1 MPGTAPAAPAAAPA
15 PARAHGAP
23 AATPP
28 AAATPTSRFRPRA
41 ARPSFAFALALAAAA
56 LAVLTSLAA
65 CGSSNP
71 TPSST
76 PTPSPTPTAA
86 SASPATP
93 SPTPPPGASPTTSPA
108 DAAIYDQIER
118 QVEQLRGLRATRPV
132 VPRLIDEAGLR
143 AYVARSLAETLPARL
158 DASDA
163 LLRALGLLPDGS
175 SLGELFSELF
185 TAQIAGFYDPETKAL
200 NVVTRQGG
208 LGPVE
213 KVTFAHEFTHALQDQ
228 HFPTFRADEFQGAA
242 SGIIRTPDGQSD
254 RSLAT
259 LGLVEGDP
267 TLVMTL
273 WAQQHLQPSE
283 LEELL
288 AASSDPQ
295 TAKVLAEMPAILRDT
310 LLYPYTAGLGFVLG
324 RQLAGGWAAVD
335 RLYANPPTSTEQV
348 LHPEKYGVDEPVTVT
363 LPADLARR
371 LGGGW
376 VLVQEDT
383 LGELQLRSWLQ
394 IAGSIPGAT
403 TSSIT
408 AQVAAAGWGGD
419 RIALFRG
426 PKGAWALV
434 LRTAWDTA
442 ADADEFALAAPGSL
456 ASTPIG
462 PNVIRTGVRTV
473 DYVAGSTA
481 LAEALLTRALGHE
494 GD

>member
-1 MPGTAPAAPAAAPA
+1 MPVSAPG
-15 PARAHGAP
+15 RAL
-23 AATPP
+23 
-28 AAATPTSRFRPRA
+28 S
-41 ARPSFAFALALAAAA
+41 ALVVVAVA
-56 LAVLTSLAA
+56 LAVALAFAA
-65 CGSSNP
+65 CGPSN
-71 TPSST
+71 
-76 PTPSPTPTAA
+76 PTPSPTPTASPPPPA
-86 SASPATP
+86 APTSPSPATSTP
-93 SPTPPPGASPTTSPA
+93 AAPTAALTPGASATTSPA

-118 QVEQLRGLRATRPV
+118 QVEQLRGLQATRPV

-143 AYVARSLAETLPARL
+143 AYVASSLAETPPARL

-163 LLRALGLLPDGS
+163 LLRALGLLPDGA
-175 SLGELFSELF
+175 SLGELFGDLF
-185 TAQIAGFYDPETKAL
+185 TTQIAGFYDPETKAL

-228 HFPTFRADEFQGAA
+228 HFPTFRADEFEGAA
-242 SGIIRTPDGQSD
+242 SGIIRAPDGQSD

-259 LGLVEGDP
+259 LALVEGDP

-283 LEELL
+283 LAELL

-295 TAKVLAEMPAILRDT
+295 TAKVLAAMPAILRDT
-310 LLYPYTAGLGFVLG
+310 LLFPYTAGLGFVLG

-363 LPADLARR
+363 LPAGLARG
-371 LGGGW
+371 LGEGW
-376 VLVQEDT
+376 ALVQEDT

-394 IAGSIPGAT
+394 AAGSSPGAAGSSPGAAGSSPGAGP
-403 TSSIT
+403 TSSTT
-408 AQVAAAGWGGD
+408 AQAAAAGWGGD
-419 RIALFRG
+419 RIALFRA
-426 PKGAWALV
+426 PNGAWALV

-442 ADADEFALAAPGSL
+442 ADADEFARAAPGRLS
-456 ASTPIG
+456 STTIA
-462 PNVIRTGVRTV
+462 PNVIRVDARTV

-481 LAEALLTRALGHE
+481 PAEALLTRALGHE